1 MADDLAP
8 IHDQVATASSNN
20 LKRSRW
26 IVLGVGI
33 LTALMIGLS
42 TFLQFY
48 AAEKWLPSH
57 IVGMTVSILALLL
70 SVGLVVTNKDS
81 AEEIDAAR
89 QALRA
94 AEKKDKELASQL
106 SDHALKSQALRAEVD
121 LATRELNEAN
131 QMLEGMRWMQESIEQ
146 SIDQPNTS
154 VVDAITRTLTAGEPW
169 LKRSLNF
176 EARQHYT
183 IDIYEARKLNGAPQ
197 LHLVAYIRSNKCD
210 MAKARTWGLGDGV
223 AGHCLARN
231 RSVIIS
237 NASDPSVASLVV
249 QNSTDLDT
257 YQSFAAFPIRAG
269 KPDELWGVVVATN
282 SDPYYYDASE
292 PDNRGATST
301 AGRIKLLAGLMGL
314 VVQIHGTRSGG
325 GPGQEPQ
332 AAVNLA
338 SHSGHKQVE

>member
-1 MADDLAP
+1 MTDDLGP

-20 LKRSRW
+20 LRRSRL

-33 LTALMIGLS
+33 LTAAMIGLS

-94 AEKKDKELASQL
+94 AEKKDKELAGQL
-106 SDHALKSQALRAEVD
+106 SDHALKSQALRAQVD
-121 LATRELNEAN
+121 EATRELNEAN

-146 SIDQPNTS
+146 SIDLHTS

-183 IDIYEARKLNGAPQ
+183 IDIYEARKPNGVTQ

-210 MAKARTWGLGDGV
+210 MAKARTWGFGDGV
-223 AGHCLARN
+223 AGHCFARN
-231 RSVIIS
+231 RSVVIS
-237 NASDPSVASLVV
+237 NAGDPSVASLVI
-249 QNSTDLDT
+249 QNPTDLDT

-269 KPDELWGVVVATN
+269 KPDKVWGVVVATN
-282 SDPYYYDASE
+282 SDPYFYDASE

-314 VVQIHGTRSGG
+314 VVQIHGTRSG
-325 GPGQEPQ
+325 
-332 AAVNLA
+332 
-338 SHSGHKQVE
+338 SGDDLQP